1 MDALSGEKLSSDQKN
16 EFFLPVIKNN
26 EMKKSLGTKEKKLFF
41 IVSTLTGFKFCLN
54 NRTASAVVMVDS
66 VRDKNRTNKAN
77 DG

>member
-41 IVSTLTGFKFCLN
+41 IVLTLTGFKFCLN

>member
-26 EMKKSLGTKEKKLFF
+26 EMKKTLGTKEKNLFF
-41 IVSTLTGFKFCLN
+41 NVSTLTGFKCCLN
-54 NRTASAVVMVDS
+54 NRTASAVVMGGPVGGNE
-66 VRDKNRTNKAN
+66 RINKGN